1 LNMTTEELEALLF
14 EDESTTL
21 DFKREQYRFENE
33 PDSIKSELLKDILAF
48 ANAWRRTDA
57 YILIGIEEVKGS
69 RSHVIGVSSHLDD
82 ASLQQFVNTKI
93 QRPLEFTYQVA
104 RLEEKEI
111 GILHIPVQQRPFYL
125 QRSFGKLSLLTV
137 YVRRGSSTAKA
148 DPDEI
153 AKMGADLRTSLSP
166 EIEIQFAVID
176 KREVCGKLVT
186 IDTVLLET
194 PNNGEIP
201 DNRSNGLSSAVG
213 YGMENKDYYRDA
225 AHYLHQ
231 TLRVKPI
238 RFALSNNGVV
248 TAHGVR
254 AELNISGKP
263 NDFFVSVGS
272 SLPVRPA
279 RNRLY
284 SHLGSFFPNHGDV
297 KVEPVKRG
305 CHVAVE
311 FGTCQPKQVSFNSTE
326 LYIGT
331 MTNCEL
337 NIEALLFADELP
349 KPIEQKLVAIIH
361 VENRRLSLKELLEF
375 EDD

>member
-1 LNMTTEELEALLF
+1 MTTEELEALLF

-33 PDSIKSELLKDILAF
+33 PDATKSELLKDILAF

-69 RSHVIGVSSHLDD
+69 RSHVIGVSRHLDD
-82 ASLQQFVNTKI
+82 ASLQQFVNTKL
-93 QRPLEFTYQVA
+93 QRPLEFSYQVA
-104 RLEEKEI
+104 LLEKKEI
-111 GILHIPVQQRPFYL
+111 GILHIPVQERPFYL
-125 QRSFGKLSLLTV
+125 QRSFGKLSPLTV

-166 EIEIQFAVID
+166 AIEIQFAVTD
-176 KREVCGKLVT
+176 KREVSGKLVT

-201 DNRSNGLSSAVG
+201 DNRSGGLFSASV
-213 YGMENKDYYRDA
+213 YGMENKDYYRDTA
-225 AHYLHQ
+225 RYLHQ
-231 TLRVKPI
+231 TLRVKPV
-238 RFALSNNGVV
+238 RFALSNDGEV

-254 AELNISGKP
+254 AELHISGNP
-263 NDFFVSVGS
+263 NDVFVCLES
-272 SLPVRPA
+272 SLPYRPVRD
-279 RNRLY
+279 RSY
-284 SHLGSFFPNHGDV
+284 SHFESFLRNHGEV
-297 KVEPVKRG
+297 KVEPVERG
-305 CHVAVE
+305 WHVAVE

-331 MTNCEL
+331 TTNCEL
-337 NIEALLFADELP
+337 NIEVLLFADELP
-349 KPIEQKLVAIIH
+349 KPIEQKLVATIH
-361 VENRRLSLKELLEF
+361 VENRKLSLQELLEF
-375 EDD
+375 KDE